1 MPRRCVSY
9 AKMRLQSL
17 GGSRPIVAHHRIRES
32 RGAQERR
39 CEQPVG
45 VSGLSKCITRLAQHH
60 ATPWCVV
67 ISFSFRLPSSFVAFL
82 TFSLLLSSLWPMRT
96 LIYASY
102 FSACCGRATRGF
114 RVDTFANESS
124 IDFPWRM
131 ARTFDRGEFSVM
143 IDATR
148 RCTLQQFFDGIW
160 FLRSNVKF
168 SAAIKFSMDFSFREE
183 WLRGYLFRNVIGKDD
198 FPPLIRVSSMCY
210 FLRYPIRY
218 FQYRVEI

>member
-1 MPRRCVSY
+1 
-9 AKMRLQSL
+9 
-17 GGSRPIVAHHRIRES
+17 
-32 RGAQERR
+32 
-39 CEQPVG
+39 
-45 VSGLSKCITRLAQHH
+45 
-60 ATPWCVV
+60 
-67 ISFSFRLPSSFVAFL
+67 
-82 TFSLLLSSLWPMRT
+82 MRT
-96 LIYASY
+96 LIYATY

-131 ARTFDRGEFSVM
+131 ARTFDRGEFSMM
-143 IDATR
+143 IDGTR

-210 FLRYPIRY
+210 FLRENDIQSDI
-218 FQYRVEI
+218 FNTALKSKKNFSKFKNSRVIYVT

>member
-1 MPRRCVSY
+1 
-9 AKMRLQSL
+9 
-17 GGSRPIVAHHRIRES
+17 
-32 RGAQERR
+32 
-39 CEQPVG
+39 
-45 VSGLSKCITRLAQHH
+45 
-60 ATPWCVV
+60 
-67 ISFSFRLPSSFVAFL
+67 
-82 TFSLLLSSLWPMRT
+82 MRT

-102 FSACCGRATRGF
+102 FSACCGRTTRGF

-131 ARTFDRGEFSVM
+131 ARTFDRGEFSMM
-143 IDATR
+143 IDGTR
-148 RCTLQQFFDGIW
+148 RCILQQFFDGIW

-210 FLRYPIRY
+210 FLRENDIQSDI
-218 FQYRVEI
+218 FNTVKSKKNFSKFKNSRVIYVT